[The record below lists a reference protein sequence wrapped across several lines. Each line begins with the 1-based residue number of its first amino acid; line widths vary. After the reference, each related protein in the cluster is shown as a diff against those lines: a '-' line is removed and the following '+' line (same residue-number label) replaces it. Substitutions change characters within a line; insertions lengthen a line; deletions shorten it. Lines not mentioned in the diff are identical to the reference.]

1 MDSFLLLQWD
11 VFSFAFWKK
20 LKSTKR
26 LFEII
31 WPLILKKILPNTFS
45 NDFFL
50 TNHCASENFSKYV
63 RCDYYLNAFLT
74 QVLICAEIKL
84 QKFVRLSQSYK
95 LCTVTVK
102 SFIKCANFL
111 KIVRPFSC
119 IYCSAY
125 LCKKSSCKSL

>member
-1 MDSFLLLQWD
+1 MSKDL
-11 VFSFAFWKK
+11 
-20 LKSTKR
+20 
-26 LFEII
+26 I
-31 WPLILKKILPNTFS
+31 LILKKILPNTFS
-45 NDFFL
+45 YDFFL
-50 TNHCASENFSKYV
+50 TNNCAAENCNV

-74 QVLICAEIKL
+74 QVLICAIKL

-95 LCTVTVK
+95 LYLVVCTVTVK

-125 LCKKSSCKSL
+125 LCKKSSCKS